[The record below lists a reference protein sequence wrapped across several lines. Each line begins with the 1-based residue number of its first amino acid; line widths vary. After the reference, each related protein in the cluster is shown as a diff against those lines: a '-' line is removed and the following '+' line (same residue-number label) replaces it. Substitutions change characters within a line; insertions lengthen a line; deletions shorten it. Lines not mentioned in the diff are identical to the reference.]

1 MRPGQRGRVG
11 SDTVRVG
18 FAMTSGTLILGL
30 LNGLIIGL
38 LALGFVLV
46 YKANRFL
53 NLAHAQLGAVSAI
66 LLAKVVNDWHWSFW
80 LSFVACVAV
89 GVVTGLL
96 VERYLVSVVRRR
108 SRATVRLLMLT
119 IGVGNLLLALT
130 FIPGLTPKSQAS
142 FPQPFTSHLQVGGV
156 VLTGMSVL
164 TMILVPVLLVAFTV
178 FLELTSTGKQI
189 RAAAGN
195 PDAARL
201 CGISTSRVSLIC
213 WGLAGGL
220 SALSAVLNGP
230 TTASFNAEA
239 FGPYLLMLTMGA
251 AAVGAFV
258 SIPAAVG
265 GGVGLGLVYQ
275 IVAAETKNAGTA
287 ELAVFGA
294 ILVVILVRGRAI
306 GRVFAVTGAAVPE
319 LPGVRMPEVLR
330 DSVGLRWTPR
340 GLVGVALL
348 VAVIFPHLPYFAHP
362 GNQFLLALVVIYAL
376 LGVSLTMLV
385 GWAGQ
390 VSMGNFAIVG
400 VAAFLTARWAGQHG
414 WNVVDLLVVTGVI
427 GAAAS
432 VVIGLPA
439 LRVRGLTLAV
449 ATLGLAVIAPDWL
462 FQQHWLAGST
472 PFTTVVNPTAVL
484 PGIGHVNTPADLY
497 YVALAVLIL
506 AVAAA
511 GSLRRSAA
519 GRTII
524 AVRDNERAAS
534 SFGIRPST
542 IKLRV
547 LAVSG
552 FVAAAAGVFWALAW
566 QSLTPV
572 QFPADVSIAILA
584 LPVIG
589 GIGSLGG
596 TVAAAVSLYM
606 GTFFIGPHVSGL
618 LGSFGQNEGF
628 LLFFSGLGVVASM
641 VQFPNGLAG
650 EVQGRWQSYLNGKAA
665 KLEGSSVG
673 KLKASIGTID
683 SVVTNALHDVNLSS
697 VHVVPVGVSS
707 GLALRIVQPRQA
719 PVPGAS
725 PLAVENAALHFG
737 GIAALGGVAIAIK
750 PGEIVGL
757 IGPNGAGKTT
767 LMNVISGVLHPDHGS
782 VQIFGH
788 EMAGRPAEVRAAYG
802 LARSFQD
809 ASLFA
814 GLTVAETVQVAMAH
828 SGRARFLPALV
839 GEPWARSTHRRDRQR
854 ALDMVDSFGLGPW
867 ANALT
872 VELSTGMRRICDL
885 MAQVASE
892 PRILLL
898 DEPTAGVAQ
907 REAEAFGP
915 LVRRIR
921 DALDCSV
928 LIIEHDMPLL
938 MGLCDRVYA
947 MEAGRVIAEG
957 TPEAIRSSPA
967 VIASYLGTDSAAI
980 GRSGTQSNIDLE
992 AASGIL
998 TNQGEAP

>member
-1 MRPGQRGRVG
+1 
-11 SDTVRVG
+11 
-18 FAMTSGTLILGL
+18 MTSGTLVLGL
-30 LNGLIIGL
+30 LNGLVIGL

-66 LLAKVVNDWHWSFW
+66 LLAKVVNDWHWNFW
-80 LSFVACVAV
+80 PAFVACVAI
-89 GVVTGLL
+89 GVLTGLL
-96 VERYLVSVVRRR
+96 VERFLVSVVRRR

-119 IGVGNLLLALT
+119 IGVGDLLLALT
-130 FIPGLTPKSQAS
+130 FIPGLTPKSQAP
-142 FPQPFTSHLQVGGV
+142 FPQPFGSHVQVGGV

-164 TMILVPVLLVAFTV
+164 TMMLVPVLLVAFTV
-178 FLELTSTGKQI
+178 FLEWTSTGKQI
-189 RAAAGN
+189 RAAASN

-201 CGISTSRVSLIC
+201 CGISTGRVSLVC

-230 TTASFNAEA
+230 TTTSFNAEA

-275 IVAAETKNAGTA
+275 IVVAETRNAGTA
-287 ELAVFGA
+287 ELAVFGT
-294 ILVVILVRGRAI
+294 ILAVILVRGRAI
-306 GRVFAVTGAAVPE
+306 GRVFAVAGAAVPE
-319 LPGVRMPEVLR
+319 LPGVRMPDVLR
-330 DSVGLRWTPR
+330 GSIRLRWTPR
-340 GLVGVALL
+340 IMVVAALVVAG
-348 VAVIFPHLPYFAHP
+348 AFPHLPYFAHP
-362 GNQFLLALVVIYAL
+362 GNQFLLALVLIYAL
-376 LGVSLTMLV
+376 LGVSLTILV

-400 VAAFLTARWAGQHG
+400 VTAFLTARWAGEHG
-414 WNVVDLLVVTGVI
+414 WNVVDMLVVTGVI

-432 VVIGLPA
+432 LAIGLPA

-462 FQQHWLAGST
+462 LQQHWLAGPT
-472 PFTTVVNPTAVL
+472 PFTTVVNPTTLL
-484 PGIGHVNTPADLY
+484 PRLGHINTPADLY
-497 YVALAVLIL
+497 YVVLAVLIL
-506 AVAAA
+506 ALASAT
-511 GSLRRSAA
+511 SLRRSAA
-519 GRTII
+519 GRVII

-534 SFGIRPST
+534 SFGIKPAT
-542 IKLRV
+542 VKLRV

-552 FVAAAAGVFWALAW
+552 SVAASAGVFWALAW
-566 QSLTPV
+566 QSLSPV

-589 GIGSLGG
+589 GIGSLSG
-596 TVAAAVSLYM
+596 TVAAAVTLYM

-641 VQFPNGLAG
+641 VQFPNGIAG
-650 EVQGRWQSYLNGKAA
+650 EVQRRFQSYLNRKAA
-665 KLEGSSVG
+665 ALETKGTAAGIWPSSAKGPDPCGSTAV
-673 KLKASIGTID
+673 AE
-683 SVVTNALHDVNLSS
+683 LSS
-697 VHVVPVGVSS
+697 LQ
-707 GLALRIVQPRQA
+707 LATA
-719 PVPGAS
+719 GG
-725 PLAVENAALHFG
+725 PLASTSQRVPHRHTPVAGAVPLVIEDLAVHFG
-737 GIAALGGVAIAIK
+737 GIAALAGVSMTVE
-750 PGEIVGL
+750 PGRIVGL

-767 LMNVISGVLHPDHGS
+767 LMNVVSGVLRPDRGS
-782 VQIFGH
+782 VRLFGH
-788 EMAGRPAEVRAAYG
+788 EMAGRPADLRAAYG

-814 GLTVAETVQVAMAH
+814 GLTVTETVQLAMSH
-828 SGRARFLPALV
+828 RGRAGFLPALI
-839 GEPWARSTHRRDRQR
+839 GEPWARSDRRRAHRQ
-854 ALDMVDSFGLGPW
+854 AVEMVEAFGLGPW
-867 ANALT
+867 ADALT

-885 MAQVASE
+885 MAQVAAG
-892 PRILLL
+892 PRLLLL

-938 MGLCDRVYA
+938 MGLCDWVYA
-947 MEAGRVIAEG
+947 MEAGRVIADG
-957 TPEAIRSSPA
+957 TPEDIRNTPA
-967 VIASYLGTDSAAI
+967 VVASYLGTDTAAI
-980 GRSGTQSNIDLE
+980 GRSGTSSIDLD
-992 AASGIL
+992 AASRIL
-998 TNQGEAP
+998 TSQGEAP

>member
-1 MRPGQRGRVG
+1 
-11 SDTVRVG
+11 
-18 FAMTSGTLILGL
+18 MTSGTLVLGL

-66 LLAKVVNDWHWSFW
+66 LLAKVVNDWHWNWW
-80 LSFVACVAV
+80 LSFVACVTV
-89 GVVTGLL
+89 GVVTGPL
-96 VERYLVSVVRRR
+96 VERFLVSVVRRR

-119 IGVGNLLLALT
+119 IGVGDVLLALT
-130 FIPGLTPKSQAS
+130 FIPGLTPKSQAG
-142 FPQPFTSHLQVGGV
+142 FPQPFTAHLEVGGV

-164 TMILVPVLLVAFTV
+164 TMILVPVLLVGFTV
-178 FLELTSTGKQI
+178 FLEWTSTGKQI
-189 RAAAGN
+189 RAAAAN

-201 CGISTSRVSLIC
+201 CGISVSRVSLIC

-275 IVAAETKNAGTA
+275 IVAAETQNAGSA

-294 ILVVILVRGRAI
+294 ILVVILIRGRAI
-306 GRVFAVTGAAVPE
+306 GRVFAVAGAAVPE
-319 LPGVRMPEVLR
+319 LPGLRMPEVLR
-330 DSVGLRWTPR
+330 GSARLRWTPR
-340 GLVGVALL
+340 ALLGAALVVAL
-348 VAVIFPHLPYFAHP
+348 IFPHLPYFARP
-362 GNQFLLALVVIYAL
+362 GSQFLLALVLIYAL

-390 VSMGNFAIVG
+390 VSIGNFAIVG

-414 WNVVDLLVVTGVI
+414 WNVVDMVVVTGAV

-484 PGIGHVNTPADLY
+484 PGIGHINTPADLY
-497 YVALAVLIL
+497 YTVLVVLIL
-506 AVAAA
+506 SVVAA

-519 GRTII
+519 GRMII

-534 SFGIRPST
+534 SFGIRPS
-542 IKLRV
+542 IVKLRV

-552 FVAAAAGVFWALAW
+552 FVAASAGVFWALAW

-641 VQFPNGLAG
+641 VQFPNGMAG
-650 EVQGRWQSYLNGKAA
+650 EVQGRYQSYLNR
-665 KLEGSSVG
+665 
-673 KLKASIGTID
+673 KASQSQAMQTRDGGQQSSPGAVD
-683 SVVTNALHDVNLSS
+683 STVTGALQGVNLSTLHS
-697 VHVVPVGVSS
+697 TPVSAERPTVSHVVHSRHT
-707 GLALRIVQPRQA
+707 AA
-719 PVPGAS
+719 PGAP
-725 PLAVENAALHFG
+725 PLVVEDVALHFG
-737 GIAALGGVAIAIK
+737 GIAALGGVSMAVE
-750 PGEIVGL
+750 PGQIIGL

-767 LMNVISGVLHPDHGS
+767 LMNVISGVLRPDSGS
-782 VQIFGH
+782 VRIFGH
-788 EMAGRPAEVRAAYG
+788 EMAGRPSEMRAAHG

-814 GLTVAETVQVAMAH
+814 GLTVTETVQVAMAH
-828 SGRARFLPALV
+828 RRRVSFLPALL
-839 GEPWARSTHRRDRQR
+839 GEPWARTAHRKEHERSR
-854 ALDMVDSFGLGPW
+854 DMVEAFGLGPW
-867 ANALT
+867 ADALT

-885 MAQVASE
+885 MAQVATE
-892 PRILLL
+892 PRLLLL

-921 DALDCSV
+921 EALDCSV

-947 MEAGRVIAEG
+947 MEAGRMIADG
-957 TPEAIRSSPA
+957 TPQDIRNTPA

-980 GRSGTQSNIDLE
+980 GRSGTEPPSI
-992 AASGIL
+992 SR
-998 TNQGEAP
+998 PPRVS

>member
-1 MRPGQRGRVG
+1 
-11 SDTVRVG
+11 
-18 FAMTSGTLILGL
+18 MTSGTLILGL

-66 LLAKVVNDWHWSFW
+66 LLAKVVNDWHWNWWVSF
-80 LSFVACVAV
+80 LSCIAV

-96 VERYLVSVVRRR
+96 VERFLVSVVRRR
-108 SRATVRLLMLT
+108 STATVRLLMLT

-130 FIPGLTPKSQAS
+130 FVPGLTPNSQAGY
-142 FPQPFTSHLQVGGV
+142 PQPFTSHLQVGGV

-164 TMILVPVLLVAFTV
+164 TMILVPILLVAFTV

-195 PDAARL
+195 PEAARL
-201 CGISTSRVSLIC
+201 CGISTNRVSLIC

-294 ILVVILVRGRAI
+294 ILAVILVRGRAI
-306 GRVFAVTGAAVPE
+306 GRVFAVAGAAVPE
-319 LPGVRMPEVLR
+319 LPGLRIPEALR
-330 DSVGLRWTPR
+330 GSTRLRWTPR
-340 GLVGVALL
+340 GLLAIALL
-348 VAVIFPHLPYFAHP
+348 VALIFPHLPYFVHP
-362 GNQFLLALVVIYAL
+362 GNQFLLALVLIFAL

-400 VAAFLTARWAGQHG
+400 VAAFLTARWAGERG
-414 WNVVDLLVVTGVI
+414 WNVVDLVIVTGLI
-427 GAAAS
+427 GAAVS

-449 ATLGLAVIAPDWL
+449 ATLGFAVIAPDWI

-472 PFTTVVNPTAVL
+472 PFTTVVNPTTVL
-484 PGIGHVNTPADLY
+484 PGIAHVNSPADLY
-497 YVALAVLIL
+497 YVVLVVLVLVI
-506 AVAAA
+506 AAA

-519 GRTII
+519 GRMII

-542 IKLRV
+542 VKLRV

-552 FVAAAAGVFWALAW
+552 FVAASAGVFWALAW

-628 LLFFSGLGVVASM
+628 LLFFSGIGVVVSM
-641 VQFPNGLAG
+641 VQFPNGIAG
-650 EVQGRWQSYLNGKAA
+650 EVQGRWQAYLNGKAA
-665 KLEGSSVG
+665 QLEGAPNPEGRQS
-673 KLKASIGTID
+673 ASERTE
-683 SVVTNALHDVNLSS
+683 STVTGALQNVSLSS
-697 VHVVPVGVSS
+697 LHAASHGTSDV
-707 GLALRIVQPRQA
+707 LASRMARQRHT
-719 PVPGAS
+719 PLDGAA
-725 PLAVENAALHFG
+725 PLAVDDVAIHFG
-737 GIAALGGVAIAIK
+737 GIAALGGLSMTVE
-750 PGEIVGL
+750 PGQIVGL

-767 LMNVISGVLHPDHGS
+767 LMNVISGVLRPDRGS
-782 VQIFGH
+782 VRLFGH
-788 EMAGRPAEVRAAYG
+788 EMAGRPADRRAAYG

-814 GLTVAETVQVAMAH
+814 GLTVTETVQVALAH
-828 SGRARFLPALV
+828 QGRPRFVQALA
-839 GEPWARSTHRRDRQR
+839 GEPWARSAQRRDRAQ
-854 ALDMVDSFGLGPW
+854 ALEMVEAFGLGAW
-867 ANALT
+867 ADALT

-885 MAQVASE
+885 VAQVATG
-892 PRILLL
+892 PKLLLL

-928 LIIEHDMPLL
+928 LVIEHDMPLL

-957 TPEAIRSSPA
+957 TPEEIRNTPA
-967 VIASYLGTDSAAI
+967 VIASYLGTDSTAI
-980 GRSGTQSNIDLE
+980 SRSGTQPSMNVQTATSIHTTEGDR
-992 AASGIL
+992 S
-998 TNQGEAP
+998 

>member
-1 MRPGQRGRVG
+1 
-11 SDTVRVG
+11 
-18 FAMTSGTLILGL
+18 MTSGTLILGL

-46 YKANRFL
+46 YKANGFL
-53 NLAHAQLGAVSAI
+53 NLAHAQMGAVSA
-66 LLAKVVNDWHWSFW
+66 LFLAKAVDDWHWNWW
-80 LSFVACVAV
+80 LSLAACVAV
-89 GVVTGLL
+89 GVATGLV
-96 VERYLVSVVRRR
+96 VERFLVSVVRRR

-119 IGVGNLLLALT
+119 IGVGDLLLALT
-130 FIPGLTPKSQAS
+130 FIPGLIPRSQAG

-164 TMILVPVLLVAFTV
+164 TMVLVPVLLVAFTV
-178 FLELTSTGKQI
+178 FLEWTSTGKQI
-189 RAAAGN
+189 RAAANN
-195 PDAARL
+195 PEAARL
-201 CGISTSRVSLIC
+201 CGISTTRVSLIC
-213 WGLAGGL
+213 WGMAGGL

-230 TTASFNAEA
+230 TTATFNAEA

-265 GGVGLGLVYQ
+265 GGVGLGLLYQ

-287 ELAVFGA
+287 EIAVFGA

-306 GRVFAVTGAAVPE
+306 GRVFATAGAAVPE
-319 LPGVRMPEVLR
+319 LPGLRFPAGLR
-330 DSVGLRWTPR
+330 DSVPLRWTPR
-340 GLVGVALL
+340 GLLIGAVAL
-348 VAVIFPHLPYFAHP
+348 AVVFPHLPYFARP
-362 GNQFLLALVVIYAL
+362 GNQFLLALVLIYAL

-414 WNVVDLLVVTGVI
+414 WNVVDMLVVTGVI
-427 GAAAS
+427 GAVVS
-432 VVIGLPA
+432 MVIGLPA

-449 ATLGLAVIAPDWL
+449 ATLGFAVIAPDWL
-462 FQQHWLAGST
+462 FQEHWLAGST
-472 PFTTVVNPTAVL
+472 PFTTVVAPTSVL
-484 PGIGHVNTPADLY
+484 PGIGHINAPVDLY
-497 YVALAVLIL
+497 YLVLAVLIL
-506 AVAAA
+506 VVAAA

-519 GRTII
+519 GRMII

-534 SFGIRPST
+534 SFGIRPPSV
-542 IKLRV
+542 KLRV

-552 FVAAAAGVFWALAW
+552 AVAASAGVFWALAW

-596 TVAAAVSLYM
+596 TVAAAVVLYM

-628 LLFFSGLGVVASM
+628 LLFFSGLGVVGSM
-641 VQFPNGLAG
+641 LQFPNGIAG
-650 EVQGRWQSYLNGKAA
+650 GVQAGYQSYLNRRAV
-665 KLEGSSVG
+665 KLEATGADRPDDVLTSV
-673 KLKASIGTID
+673 L
-683 SVVTNALHDVNLSS
+683 TNANLARTPVASASTSSTSAPHLTSPRRLPVAGAPPLTVTDV
-697 VHVVPVGVSS
+697 
-707 GLALRIVQPRQA
+707 AIR
-719 PVPGAS
+719 
-725 PLAVENAALHFG
+725 FG
-737 GIAALGGVAIAIK
+737 GIAALDGASMVVPAGQ
-750 PGEIVGL
+750 IVGL

-767 LMNVISGVLHPDHGS
+767 LMNIISGVLRPDRGS
-782 VQIFGH
+782 VRLYGQ
-788 EMAGRPAEVRAAYG
+788 EVAGRPAERRAAYG

-814 GLTVAETVQVAMAH
+814 GLTVVETVQVAMADGH
-828 SGRARFLPALV
+828 QPRFLPALI
-839 GEPWARSTHRRDRQR
+839 GQPWARSTRLQDRRQAR
-854 ALDMVDSFGLGPW
+854 AMVEEFGLGPW
-867 ANALT
+867 ADALT

-885 MAQVASE
+885 MAQVATR
-892 PRILLL
+892 PRLLLL

-915 LVRRIR
+915 LLRRIR

-947 MEAGRVIAEG
+947 MEAGRVIADG
-957 TPEAIRSSPA
+957 TPQEIRNTPA
-967 VIASYLGTDSAAI
+967 VIASYLGTDSTAI
-980 GRSGTQSNIDLE
+980 SRSGHQPTIDLD
-992 AASGIL
+992 AASRIL
-998 TNQGEAP
+998 TSQGEAQ